1 MFFVNN
7 AGINTGGALAQ
18 GRSEPIATQTD
29 WYDSQTLGLTNSTV
43 FWKTVAPKPLTS
55 NFVAQRQGKNDSMHI
70 VVIDDT
76 GSITGIQ
83 GNILETH
90 LNLSKAKDA
99 IADGETGKKTFYK
112 DFLALNSSQIYAGYN
127 PSQAH
132 DAYFNTCLLY
142 TSPSP
147 RDAHES
153 RMPSSA

>member
-55 NFVAQRQGKNDSMHI
+55 NFVAQRQGKNDSMHV

-99 IADGETGKKTFYK
+99 IA
-112 DFLALNSSQIYAGYN
+112 
-127 PSQAH
+127 
-132 DAYFNTCLLY
+132 CLLY

-147 RDAHES
+147 RD
-153 RMPSSA
+153 